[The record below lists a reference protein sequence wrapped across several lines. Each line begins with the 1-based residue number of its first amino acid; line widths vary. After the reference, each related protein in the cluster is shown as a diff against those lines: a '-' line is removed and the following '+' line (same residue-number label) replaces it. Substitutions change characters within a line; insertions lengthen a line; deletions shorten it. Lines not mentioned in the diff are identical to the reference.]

1 MVDRR
6 LRKEARAVGDG
17 AALGIVGAVIEARDA
32 GVGDR
37 AGAHRAGL
45 QRHIEVAAVETFVP
59 QPGRGSANRDDFGMR
74 GRIVRF
80 PGAVGADRKSVV
92 EGKSVAVRVDL
103 GGRRIIKKKMN
114 CSRSWKK

>member
-17 AALGIVGAVIEARDA
+17 AALGIVGAVLEARDA

-59 QPGRGSANRDDFGMR
+59 PPGRSRAQREAVGMP
-74 GRIVRF
+74 GRNVRL
-80 PGAVGADRKSVV
+80 PGAV
-92 EGKSVAVRVDL
+92 VALSDARPPLSD
-103 GGRRIIKKKMN
+103 N
-114 CSRSWKK
+114 TTA